1 MTMKKKS
8 TKSFY
13 IACTLIVFIVLLAVF
28 GGMLKTH
35 GLTNADKVVLITE
48 IIDGK
53 MIGKTPPYSPN
64 ATYLLGTDHRGF
76 DMLSLLLN
84 GLKYTL
90 GNAALL
96 TALRF
101 VFAVP
106 LGMWSG
112 TTGKGA
118 GGLRAM
124 QWVISAVP
132 AFLFLYPPLAG
143 MFFGLGLNEVDKAD
157 PHDFMLFTIVFFI
170 MVTVLGIFP
179 LAYQIAERARF
190 YNRKPYVDAS
200 RLMGGTPRHRI
211 IKHILSS
218 MRIELLYMAISE
230 FILVLF
236 LMGQL
241 AIFNLIIGGSE
252 TLTLDET
259 AGGKPTYILY
269 LTKTG
274 EWTSMIAYGAKYIQV
289 YPYIVI
295 EAGIAFALL
304 ILALQFFLYQFKKW
318 SQLQ

>member
-1 MTMKKKS
+1 MKKKS

-13 IACTLIVFIVLLAVF
+13 FACAVIVFIVLLAIF
-28 GGMLKTH
+28 GGMLKPH
-35 GLTNADKVVLITE
+35 GLANADKVVLITE
-48 IIDGK
+48 IIYGK

-90 GNAALL
+90 VNAGLL
-96 TALRF
+96 TAFRF
-101 VFAVP
+101 MFAIP

-112 TTGKGA
+112 TTGRGA
-118 GGLRAM
+118 EGLRVM

-132 AFLFLYPPLAG
+132 VFLFVYPPLSG
-143 MFFGLGLNEVDKAD
+143 LFFGLGLNEIDKAN
-157 PHDFMLFTIVFFI
+157 PHDFQLFTIVFFV
-170 MVTVLGIFP
+170 MVTVLGVFP

-200 RLMGGTPRHRI
+200 QLMGGTAFHRI
-211 IKHILSS
+211 LRHIVTN
-218 MRIELLYMAISE
+218 MRLELLFMAISE

-252 TLTLDET
+252 TLVMVDKLVPGEV
-259 AGGKPTYILY
+259 PYLIY

-274 EWTSMIAYGAKYIQV
+274 EWTAMIAYGAKYIQV

-295 EAGIAFALL
+295 ESGIAFALL
-304 ILALQFFLYQFKKW
+304 ILSLQFFLYQFKK
-318 SQLQ
+318 QNKGN